1 MSATEQLRIDLR
13 ELSLKLELLDDVQSH
28 LEKCT
33 DYRRLV
39 QWKREKR
46 ECRGIIRKLWV
57 KAGRAI
63 RKVLDD

>member
-1 MSATEQLRIDLR
+1 MSATEQLLVDLR

-46 ECRGIIRKLWV
+46 ECRGKIRGLWV
-57 KAGRAI
+57 KSGKAI